1 MANFNLDNIIGK
13 CVHRPIA
20 SNDPD
25 KYPLYKRN
33 DGAFDEVGG
42 KQTSRSDAWKAAVE
56 KHYSSPNNI
65 RRIFITR
72 EGVYVHFFRPFSGAK
87 DSTTREAFYKYS
99 SVNDKFNPMELYKAG
114 DNRSAYKFGLGCL
127 RDKWVCSNIE
137 EIYFDWTLLLS
148 RDLISLGLG
157 NLIVDWTKGGNGK
170 ILPGDVLW
178 AIFSRSCLKN
188 GENISRIFPRLK
200 VICYVNELNVLYNTI
215 KRKPGEESA
224 QDLCTPWYKNAQFKA
239 AVADRRFCVSLYK
252 VPNVSAINKK
262 YSTRSYYCFDTE
274 KLEPYFAS
282 VVEKLGTL
290 EKKDEED
297 NSFLVKIENTN
308 KAFPCIPKNMQAILD
323 SMSDIV
329 KYLGMM
335 EDDNIKYFLAS
346 LDVNYRSA
354 FLTKFKY
361 TFDDNFIKIM
371 DEASKRY
378 SQYDFTPYVK
388 YKRYKEIFEKTELL
402 PDLKYQNY
410 DNNTARKTI
419 TELGSLSIH
428 IKGYI
433 GQYLEGAVKS
443 GKQYVRD
450 NIQFIISVYSKLV
463 DIKPDNRLS
472 NKNTF
477 LFQCLKEKYDPET
490 GKYTLNLDKYFTR
503 IFSYICVQ
511 WVKEVCLADKSLDK
525 YKDIINKADHT
536 VGYFGNLK
544 EMYNDNIVPSGEQL
558 EEAFNGIVSE
568 FKRIADCYDNNNQK
582 ESELSSLLHS
592 VENESGLEAAQ
603 QTLSMLIGLKSS
615 NEKDLLEQL
624 SPSDIER
631 YKR

>member
-33 DGAFDEVGG
+33 DGAFDELGG

-99 SVNDKFNPMELYKAG
+99 SVNDKFNPIELYKAG

-157 NLIVDWTKGGNGK
+157 NLIADWTKGGNGK

-200 VICYVNELNVLYNTI
+200 VICYVNELNILYNAV

-239 AVADRRFCVSLYK
+239 AIADRRFCVSLYK

-297 NSFLVKIENTN
+297 NSFLVRIDNSYKQ
-308 KAFPCIPKNMQAILD
+308 FPCVHRDLDKILENMHKISVYTHDFTVDKMMDLLSTLLVGNYKPVVTKLAY
-323 SMSDIV
+323 IV
-329 KYLGMM
+329 
-335 EDDNIKYFLAS
+335 
-346 LDVNYRSA
+346 
-354 FLTKFKY
+354 
-361 TFDDNFIKIM
+361 DDNFLKVMNGASNKYTGYNFEPYGEFAKVAEVIK
-371 DEASKRY
+371 DTK
-378 SQYDFTPYVK
+378 
-388 YKRYKEIFEKTELL
+388 LL
-402 PDLKYQNY
+402 PELHYTEY
-410 DNNTARKTI
+410 NNETARKSI
-419 TELGSLSIH
+419 KSMCEIGFEIEQIVKSYIASNSRLSRQYVLEH
-428 IKGYI
+428 IKEI
-433 GQYLEGAVKS
+433 NDAYLFTSTYLDGS
-443 GKQYVRD
+443 GKEAK
-450 NIQFIISVYSKLV
+450 FILEC
-463 DIKPDNRLS
+463 IKN
-472 NKNTF
+472 N
-477 LFQCLKEKYDPET
+477 YDPET
-490 GKYTLNLDKYFTR
+490 GKYGLKLRDYLHSIMSVTIGKWVNEACCGQR
-503 IFSYICVQ
+503 FSDSHI
-511 WVKEVCLADKSLDK
+511 
-525 YKDIINKADHT
+525 
-536 VGYFGNLK
+536 
-544 EMYNDNIVPSGEQL
+544 EMYKSI
-558 EEAFNGIVSE
+558 
-568 FKRIADCYDNNNQK
+568 FKKVADILDNNLICNDKFVASPEKLDEAYKNIAK
-582 ESELSSLLHS
+582 ECQRILECYEKTNGSTKSELSSLLHS

-615 NEKDLLEQL
+615 NEKELLEQL

>member
-99 SVNDKFNPMELYKAG
+99 SVNDKFNPIELYKAG

-127 RDKWVCSNIE
+127 RDRWVCSNIE

-157 NLIVDWTKGGNGK
+157 NLIADWTKGGNGK

-200 VICYVNELNVLYNTI
+200 VICYVNELNILYNAV

-282 VVEKLGTL
+282 VVEKLDTY
-290 EKKDEED
+290 EKASK
-297 NSFLVKIENTN
+297 NSGVSNEIYNTIEKYIAPIYTVYRRLG
-308 KAFPCIPKNMQAILD
+308 PKVAIG
-323 SMSDIV
+323 V
-329 KYLGMM
+329 EGY
-335 EDDNIKYFLAS
+335 S
-346 LDVNYRSA
+346 LDVLRDIDGNSSYSDVDKERFKRVVGIICNENIIRSTIEACNSRGLDVRDIENFDRHVAAYAQKSAKDNAKLDPNNIITAFKTAEDVLLEMAQDPLSRIINGLLEPICKFYREVGPGVALSAGGYSLDAVKNISSNANYSEEEKERYCSIVGIVFNDQVIDSVIKLCNNKGINTSGIEQVRKLVVPYVDPQAVTNVDLSETGIMKA
-354 FLTKFKY
+354 FMAAPKTLLEMASKNKSELESLLNNIEDESGIEAAKSTLQMLLGLSSTDKAALLAQLS
-361 TFDDNFIKIM
+361 
-371 DEASKRY
+371 EASKSRY
-378 SQYDFTPYVK
+378 
-388 YKRYKEIFEKTELL
+388 
-402 PDLKYQNY
+402 
-410 DNNTARKTI
+410 
-419 TELGSLSIH
+419 
-428 IKGYI
+428 
-433 GQYLEGAVKS
+433 
-443 GKQYVRD
+443 
-450 NIQFIISVYSKLV
+450 
-463 DIKPDNRLS
+463 
-472 NKNTF
+472 
-477 LFQCLKEKYDPET
+477 
-490 GKYTLNLDKYFTR
+490 
-503 IFSYICVQ
+503 
-511 WVKEVCLADKSLDK
+511 
-525 YKDIINKADHT
+525 
-536 VGYFGNLK
+536 
-544 EMYNDNIVPSGEQL
+544 M
-558 EEAFNGIVSE
+558 
-568 FKRIADCYDNNNQK
+568 
-582 ESELSSLLHS
+582 
-592 VENESGLEAAQ
+592 
-603 QTLSMLIGLKSS
+603 
-615 NEKDLLEQL
+615 
-624 SPSDIER
+624 
-631 YKR
+631 

>member
-99 SVNDKFNPMELYKAG
+99 SVNDKFNPIELYKAG

-127 RDKWVCSNIE
+127 RDRWVCSNIE

-200 VICYVNELNVLYNTI
+200 VICYVNELSILYNST

-239 AVADRRFCVSLYK
+239 AVADRRFCISLYK

-282 VVEKLGTL
+282 AVEKLGTYEKALKKSCVSDELYDAIEKNIGPIYKVYRRLGPKLALSTDGYSL
-290 EKKDEED
+290 EALKDIDGNAAYSEADKEKFKGVVGVICNSNIISSVKEACNSRGLDVKDID
-297 NSFLVKIENTN
+297 NFDRYVASYVQKSVKEN
-308 KAFPCIPKNMQAILD
+308 IR
-323 SMSDIV
+323 
-329 KYLGMM
+329 
-335 EDDNIKYFLAS
+335 
-346 LDVNYRSA
+346 LDVNYVLRAFATAEDTLLEMTIDPISSA
-354 FLTKFKY
+354 IA
-361 TFDDNFIKIM
+361 DFIGPICN
-371 DEASKRY
+371 
-378 SQYDFTPYVK
+378 V
-388 YKRYKEIFEKTELL
+388 YKEIGPKVAFSIDGYSLDSVKNIVNNS
-402 PDLKYQNY
+402 NY
-410 DNNTARKTI
+410 SDA
-419 TELGSLSIH
+419 E
-428 IKGYI
+428 
-433 GQYLEGAVKS
+433 
-443 GKQYVRD
+443 
-450 NIQFIISVYSKLV
+450 
-463 DIKPDNRLS
+463 
-472 NKNTF
+472 
-477 LFQCLKEKYDPET
+477 KEKYT
-490 GKYTLNLDKYFTR
+490 NVVGI
-503 IFSYICVQ
+503 IFNERVMDSVINVCKLKGFGISNITNVK
-511 WVKEVCLADKSLDK
+511 KEVMPYVDQQAIANADINTTSVVKAFMKAS
-525 YKDIINKADHT
+525 DILLEMASKNRNTSEIGNLLHT
-536 VGYFGNLK
+536 VEK
-544 EMYNDNIVPSGEQL
+544 
-558 EEAFNGIVSE
+558 
-568 FKRIADCYDNNNQK
+568 
-582 ESELSSLLHS
+582 
-592 VENESGLEAAQ
+592 ESGLENAKS
-603 QTLSMLIGLKSS
+603 TLQMLL
-615 NEKDLLEQL
+615 DLNSTDKEALLNQL
-624 SPSDIER
+624 SEEDKSR
-631 YKR
+631 YM

>member
-99 SVNDKFNPMELYKAG
+99 SINDKFNPIELYKAG

-127 RDKWVCSNIE
+127 RDRWVCSNIE

-157 NLIVDWTKGGNGK
+157 NLIADWTKGGNGK

-200 VICYVNELNVLYNTI
+200 VICYVNELNILYNAV

-282 VVEKLGTL
+282 AVEKLGTYEKALKKSCVSDELYDTIEKNIGPIYKVYRRLGPKLALSTDGYSL
-290 EKKDEED
+290 EALKDIDGNAAYSEADKEKFKGVVGVICNSNILSSVKEACNRRGLDVKDID
-297 NSFLVKIENTN
+297 NFDRYVASYVQKSVKEN
-308 KAFPCIPKNMQAILD
+308 IR
-323 SMSDIV
+323 
-329 KYLGMM
+329 
-335 EDDNIKYFLAS
+335 
-346 LDVNYRSA
+346 LDVNYVLRAFATAEDTLLEMTIDPISSA
-354 FLTKFKY
+354 IA
-361 TFDDNFIKIM
+361 DFIGPICN
-371 DEASKRY
+371 
-378 SQYDFTPYVK
+378 V
-388 YKRYKEIFEKTELL
+388 YKEIGPKVAFSIDGYSLDSVKNIVNNS
-402 PDLKYQNY
+402 NY
-410 DNNTARKTI
+410 SDA
-419 TELGSLSIH
+419 E
-428 IKGYI
+428 
-433 GQYLEGAVKS
+433 
-443 GKQYVRD
+443 
-450 NIQFIISVYSKLV
+450 
-463 DIKPDNRLS
+463 
-472 NKNTF
+472 
-477 LFQCLKEKYDPET
+477 KEKYT
-490 GKYTLNLDKYFTR
+490 NVVGI
-503 IFSYICVQ
+503 IFNERVMDSVINVCKLKGFGISNITNVK
-511 WVKEVCLADKSLDK
+511 KEVMPYVDQQAIVNADINTTSVVKAFMKAS
-525 YKDIINKADHT
+525 DILLEMASKNRNTSEIGNLLHT
-536 VGYFGNLK
+536 VEK
-544 EMYNDNIVPSGEQL
+544 
-558 EEAFNGIVSE
+558 
-568 FKRIADCYDNNNQK
+568 
-582 ESELSSLLHS
+582 
-592 VENESGLEAAQ
+592 ESGLENAKS
-603 QTLSMLIGLKSS
+603 TLQM
-615 NEKDLLEQL
+615 LLELNSTDKEALLSQL
-624 SPSDIER
+624 SEEDKSR
-631 YKR
+631 YM

>member
-99 SVNDKFNPMELYKAG
+99 SVNDKFNPIELYKAG

-127 RDKWVCSNIE
+127 RDRWVCSNIE

-157 NLIVDWTKGGNGK
+157 NLIADWTNGGNGK

-200 VICYVNELNVLYNTI
+200 VICYVNELNILYNAV

-282 VVEKLGTL
+282 AVEKLGTYEKALKKSCVSDELYDAIEKNIGPIYKVYRRLGPKLALSTDGYSL
-290 EKKDEED
+290 EALKDIDGNAAYSEADKEKFKGVVGVICNSNILSSVKEACNRRGLDVKDID
-297 NSFLVKIENTN
+297 NFDRYVASYVQKSVKEN
-308 KAFPCIPKNMQAILD
+308 IR
-323 SMSDIV
+323 
-329 KYLGMM
+329 
-335 EDDNIKYFLAS
+335 
-346 LDVNYRSA
+346 LDVNYVLRAFATAEDTLLEMTIDPISSA
-354 FLTKFKY
+354 IA
-361 TFDDNFIKIM
+361 DFIGPICN
-371 DEASKRY
+371 
-378 SQYDFTPYVK
+378 V
-388 YKRYKEIFEKTELL
+388 YKEIGPKVAFSIDGYSLDSVKNIVNNS
-402 PDLKYQNY
+402 NY
-410 DNNTARKTI
+410 SDA
-419 TELGSLSIH
+419 E
-428 IKGYI
+428 
-433 GQYLEGAVKS
+433 
-443 GKQYVRD
+443 
-450 NIQFIISVYSKLV
+450 
-463 DIKPDNRLS
+463 
-472 NKNTF
+472 
-477 LFQCLKEKYDPET
+477 KEKYT
-490 GKYTLNLDKYFTR
+490 NVVGI
-503 IFSYICVQ
+503 IFNERVMDSVINVCKLKGFGISNITNVK
-511 WVKEVCLADKSLDK
+511 KEVMPYVDQQAIVNADINTTSVVKAFMKAS
-525 YKDIINKADHT
+525 DILLEMASKNRNTSEIGNLLHT
-536 VGYFGNLK
+536 VEK
-544 EMYNDNIVPSGEQL
+544 
-558 EEAFNGIVSE
+558 
-568 FKRIADCYDNNNQK
+568 
-582 ESELSSLLHS
+582 
-592 VENESGLEAAQ
+592 ESGLENAKS
-603 QTLSMLIGLKSS
+603 TLQM
-615 NEKDLLEQL
+615 LLELNSTDKEALLSQL
-624 SPSDIER
+624 SEEDKSR
-631 YKR
+631 YM

>member
-33 DGAFDEVGG
+33 DGAFDELGG

-99 SVNDKFNPMELYKAG
+99 SVNDKFNPIELYKAG

-157 NLIVDWTKGGNGK
+157 NLIADWTKGGNGK

-200 VICYVNELNVLYNTI
+200 VICYVNELNILYNAV

-290 EKKDEED
+290 EKKDDED
-297 NSFLVKIENTN
+297 NSFLVRIGNSYKP
-308 KAFPCIPKNMQAILD
+308 FPCVPRNLDKILENMHKISVYTHEFTVDKMKDLL
-323 SMSDIV
+323 STLLVGNSKTV
-329 KYLGMM
+329 VTK
-335 EDDNIKYFLAS
+335 LAY
-346 LDVNYRSA
+346 VV
-354 FLTKFKY
+354 
-361 TFDDNFIKIM
+361 DDNFLKVMNGASNKYTEYNFESYGEFVKVAEVIK
-371 DEASKRY
+371 DTK
-378 SQYDFTPYVK
+378 
-388 YKRYKEIFEKTELL
+388 LL
-402 PDLKYQNY
+402 PELNYTEY
-410 DNNTARKTI
+410 DNETARKSVKYI
-419 TELGSLSIH
+419 CELGFEIEQ
-428 IKGYI
+428 I
-433 GQYLEGAVKS
+433 VKS
-443 GKQYVRD
+443 YIASNSRLSRQYVLEHIDEINDAYLFTSTYLD
-450 NIQFIISVYSKLV
+450 NSGKEAKFIL
-463 DIKPDNRLS
+463 DCIKN
-472 NKNTF
+472 N
-477 LFQCLKEKYDPET
+477 YDPET
-490 GKYTLNLDKYFTR
+490 GKYGLKLRDYLHSIMSVTIGKWVNEACCGQR
-503 IFSYICVQ
+503 FS
-511 WVKEVCLADKSLDK
+511 DS
-525 YKDIINKADHT
+525 HM
-536 VGYFGNLK
+536 
-544 EMYNDNIVPSGEQL
+544 EMYKSI
-558 EEAFNGIVSE
+558 
-568 FKRIADCYDNNNQK
+568 FKKVVDILDNNLICNDKFVASPEKLDEAYKNIAK
-582 ESELSSLLHS
+582 ECQRILECYEKTNGSTKSELSSLLHS
-592 VENESGLEAAQ
+592 VENENGLEAAQ

-615 NEKDLLEQL
+615 NEKELLEQL

>member
-42 KQTSRSDAWKAAVE
+42 KQTSRSDAWKVAVE

-99 SVNDKFNPMELYKAG
+99 SVNDKFNPIELYKAG

-127 RDKWVCSNIE
+127 RDRWVCSNIE

-157 NLIVDWTKGGNGK
+157 NLIADWTKGGNGK
-170 ILPGDVLW
+170 ILPGDVIW

-200 VICYVNELNVLYNTI
+200 VICYVNELNILYNAV

-282 VVEKLGTL
+282 AVEKLGTYEKALKKSCVSDELYDAIEKNIGPIYKVYRRLGPKLALSTDGYSL
-290 EKKDEED
+290 EVLKDIDGNAAYSEADKEKFKGVVGVICNSNILSSVKEACNRRGLDVKDID
-297 NSFLVKIENTN
+297 NFDRYVASYVQKSVKEN
-308 KAFPCIPKNMQAILD
+308 IR
-323 SMSDIV
+323 
-329 KYLGMM
+329 
-335 EDDNIKYFLAS
+335 
-346 LDVNYRSA
+346 LDVNYVLRAFATAEDTLLEMTIDPISSA
-354 FLTKFKY
+354 IA
-361 TFDDNFIKIM
+361 DFIGPICN
-371 DEASKRY
+371 
-378 SQYDFTPYVK
+378 V
-388 YKRYKEIFEKTELL
+388 YKEIGPKVAFSIYGYSLDSVKNIVNNS
-402 PDLKYQNY
+402 NY
-410 DNNTARKTI
+410 SDA
-419 TELGSLSIH
+419 E
-428 IKGYI
+428 
-433 GQYLEGAVKS
+433 
-443 GKQYVRD
+443 
-450 NIQFIISVYSKLV
+450 
-463 DIKPDNRLS
+463 
-472 NKNTF
+472 
-477 LFQCLKEKYDPET
+477 KEKYT
-490 GKYTLNLDKYFTR
+490 NVVGI
-503 IFSYICVQ
+503 IFNERVMDSVINICKLKGFGISNITNVK
-511 WVKEVCLADKSLDK
+511 KEVVPYVDQQAIANADINTTSVVKAFMKAS
-525 YKDIINKADHT
+525 DILLEMASKNRNTSEIVNLLHT
-536 VGYFGNLK
+536 VEK
-544 EMYNDNIVPSGEQL
+544 
-558 EEAFNGIVSE
+558 
-568 FKRIADCYDNNNQK
+568 
-582 ESELSSLLHS
+582 
-592 VENESGLEAAQ
+592 ESGLENAKS
-603 QTLSMLIGLKSS
+603 TLKM
-615 NEKDLLEQL
+615 LLELNSTDKEALLNQL
-624 SPSDIER
+624 SEEDKSR
-631 YKR
+631 YM

>member
-1 MANFNLDNIIGK
+1 MANFNLDSIIGK

-42 KQTSRSDAWKAAVE
+42 KQTSRSDAWKVAVE

-99 SVNDKFNPMELYKAG
+99 SINDKFNPMELYKAG

-200 VICYVNELNVLYNTI
+200 VICYVNELNILYNAV

-252 VPNVSAINKK
+252 VPNVSAINMK

-282 VVEKLGTL
+282 VVEKLGTYDKALKKSCVSNELYDAIEKNIGQIYKVYRRLGPKLALSTDGYSL
-290 EKKDEED
+290 EALKDIDGNSSYSEADKEKFKGVVGVICNTEIISSVKEACNRRGLDAKDID
-297 NSFLVKIENTN
+297 NFDRYVASYVQKNVKE
-308 KAFPCIPKNMQAILD
+308 
-323 SMSDIV
+323 
-329 KYLGMM
+329 
-335 EDDNIKYFLAS
+335 NIK
-346 LDVNYRSA
+346 LDVNYVLRAFATAENTLLEMTIDPISSA
-354 FLTKFKY
+354 IA
-361 TFDDNFIKIM
+361 DFIGQICN
-371 DEASKRY
+371 
-378 SQYDFTPYVK
+378 V
-388 YKRYKEIFEKTELL
+388 YKEVGPKVAFSIDGYSLDSVKNIVNNS
-402 PDLKYQNY
+402 NY
-410 DNNTARKTI
+410 SAA
-419 TELGSLSIH
+419 E
-428 IKGYI
+428 
-433 GQYLEGAVKS
+433 
-443 GKQYVRD
+443 
-450 NIQFIISVYSKLV
+450 
-463 DIKPDNRLS
+463 
-472 NKNTF
+472 
-477 LFQCLKEKYDPET
+477 KEKYTNVVGIIFNERVIDSVI
-490 GKYTLNLDKYFTR
+490 NLCKLKGFGISNITN
-503 IFSYICVQ
+503 VK
-511 WVKEVCLADKSLDK
+511 KEVAPYVDKQALANA
-525 YKDIINKADHT
+525 DINTTSIVKAFMKASDILLEMASKNKNSSDI
-536 VGYFGNLK
+536 GNL
-544 EMYNDNIVPSGEQL
+544 
-558 EEAFNGIVSE
+558 
-568 FKRIADCYDNNNQK
+568 
-582 ESELSSLLHS
+582 LHTI
-592 VENESGLEAAQ
+592 EKESGLENAKSTL
-603 QTLSMLIGLKSS
+603 QTLLELNSTDK
-615 NEKDLLEQL
+615 EALLNQL

-631 YKR
+631 YKG